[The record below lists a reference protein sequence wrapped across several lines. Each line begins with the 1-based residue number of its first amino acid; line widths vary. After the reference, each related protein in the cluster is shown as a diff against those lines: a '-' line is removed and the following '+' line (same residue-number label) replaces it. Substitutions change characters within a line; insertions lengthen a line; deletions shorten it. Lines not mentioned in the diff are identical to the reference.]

1 MLLDRR
7 SFVSNID
14 QTSQKKATK
23 SPFSIESL
31 IMSAS
36 SSPNQNE
43 VLKNKRAPQNV
54 PEYNHLPK
62 TSKLD
67 SQAEDPIKNTN
78 NFTTGYNAGFQRRL
92 FSQELQK
99 FSSIYAANMCNP
111 KSITSTKSESQLPS
125 PPQNT
130 NVTSPVSSVPGDR
143 SEMQIK
149 VEVSA
154 NDVVRN
160 ESLNSS
166 PTRSLSA
173 SSSDQQSVLKGMY
186 MYHTSQPSG
195 MTSQSSL
202 PSSSSSSQ
210 SVTSLPSG
218 NQLLSAQAFLQAAVS
233 LQAAQQRFPSTFR
246 HVVPPSPL
254 STPAN
259 LTFGLPGMSN
269 IAHQS
274 VAFNG
279 GLMQPSPFF
288 PHGMRP
294 SLGHLA
300 GS

>member
-23 SPFSIESL
+23 SAFSIESL

-36 SSPNQNE
+36 TSPNQKE
-43 VLKNKRAPQNV
+43 VSKNKRAPQN
-54 PEYNHLPK
+54 EYNHLPK

-67 SQAEDPIKNTN
+67 PLTDDPLKSTN
-78 NFTTGYNAGFQRRL
+78 NFTTSYNAGFQRRL

-99 FSSIYAANMCNP
+99 FSSIYAANMCNQN
-111 KSITSTKSESQLPS
+111 SITSTKSETQLPS
-125 PPQNT
+125 SPPKT
-130 NVTSPVSSVPGDR
+130 TVTSPVSSVTGDR
-143 SEMQIK
+143 SELQIK

-173 SSSDQQSVLKGMY
+173 SSSDQQSALKSMY
-186 MYHTSQPSG
+186 MYHTSQPTA
-195 MTSQSSL
+195 MTSQSSH
-202 PSSSSSSQ
+202 PSSSCNQ
-210 SVTSLPSG
+210 SVASLPSG

-254 STPAN
+254 PTPAN
-259 LTFGLPGMSN
+259 LTFGLPGVSN

-279 GLMQPSPFF
+279 GLMQSSPFF

-300 GS
+300 GG